1 MQDMTSNWKRYTVFR
16 GWDPGVYGT
25 WYECYKQGI
34 NFDGF
39 HYARFDT
46 KEEAIAGFDRYNH
59 AATIEREVHDQLTLE
74 EALAELG
81 EIPPPPLPPRM
92 WIEELSRQNEYLY
105 HDRHLLTRKPVLTC
119 SLETEPFT
127 KELARVM
134 NLLWNHGGLTRCI
147 MYSMILLEQENI
159 NPCSRLN
166 VWSLAYVNV

>member
-1 MQDMTSNWKRYTVFR
+1 MTSNWKWYTVFR

-39 HYARFDT
+39 HYAHFDT
-46 KEEAIAGFDRYNH
+46 KEEAIASFDRYNH

-74 EALAELG
+74 EGLAELG

-92 WIEELSRQNEYLY
+92 WIEELYEAKGVPLPRSPSIDEEPRIDLF
-105 HDRHLLTRKPVLTC
+105 
-119 SLETEPFT
+119 LETEPFT

-147 MYSMILLEQENI
+147 MYLMILLEQENI